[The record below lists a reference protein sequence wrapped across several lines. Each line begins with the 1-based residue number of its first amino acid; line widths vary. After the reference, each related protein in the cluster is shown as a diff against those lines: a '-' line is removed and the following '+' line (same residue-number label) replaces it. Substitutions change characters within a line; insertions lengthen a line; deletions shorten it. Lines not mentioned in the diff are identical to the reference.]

1 MKKGTLAG
9 ILLAAAAI
17 LALGLLAAYLTLQNK
32 NELFSGH
39 ASRTESEAEA
49 VLATLRGTQES
60 ETGTQVLPDGA
71 SEGRVPGLYSAD
83 GSGSSNALSGQ
94 ASVQIPDD
102 FFAIWVGD
110 SRTLGMEEAM
120 DNDDLYIGAAGE
132 GYNWFSESGLPLL
145 KDALKEY
152 PDAPVVF
159 NFGVNDYDNMEN
171 YLNLYTSLTEEYP
184 DTHFYFLAVYPIDPE
199 LCENITNEEIS
210 DFNSHLRELFPDTYL
225 DSYTQIMM
233 RELRPF
239 DGIHYEKDAYRSIYE
254 FAAQQILRRESEG
267 AS

>member
-60 ETGTQVLPDGA
+60 ETGTQALSDGA

-83 GSGSSNALSGQ
+83 GAGTGAFPGQ
-94 ASVQIPDD
+94 ASAQIPDD

-145 KDALKEY
+145 KDALKDY

-210 DFNSHLRELFPDTYL
+210 DFNSHLQRLFPDTYL

-239 DGIHYEKDAYRSIYE
+239 DGIHYEEDVYRSIYE
-254 FAAQQILRRESEG
+254 FAAQQILRREGEK